1 MQHILYHYTQFEV
14 EESCNVNYTFI
25 MTVKKQLGKQIRK
38 YRENLGLS
46 QEEFSEMIDVSRN
59 TISRIE
65 TGKHLPTA
73 KNLDKIR
80 KVVNIENS
88 NIIKDE
94 KLALIIDKLTQ
105 LQEKDLDLINN
116 ILDTLIQNSL

>member
-1 MQHILYHYTQFEV
+1 
-14 EESCNVNYTFI
+14 